1 MTRHAQTERQALCQT
16 LLDAGPEESTLCS
29 GWTTGDLAAHLVVRE
44 GRPDRA
50 AGVVVKALAERSA
63 RAMRQLRERHSHEEI
78 VEQIR
83 QGPPKWS
90 PARVPAIDEQLN
102 LVEMFVHH
110 EDVLRAHLAA
120 PRRSPSTEFVAAL
133 GDRLA
138 LMGPMLFR
146 KVPGVDIE
154 VVTAVRHQRV
164 RRGNEGDPV
173 VQVHGRPGEVLLFGF
188 GRTAVAEVELI
199 GPPDAVETLRT
210 ARLGV

>member
-50 AGVVVKALAERSA
+50 AGVVVNALAERSA

-120 PRRSPSTEFVAAL
+120 PRRSPSTEFVSA
-133 GDRLA
+133 
-138 LMGPMLFR
+138 
-146 KVPGVDIE
+146 
-154 VVTAVRHQRV
+154 
-164 RRGNEGDPV
+164 
-173 VQVHGRPGEVLLFGF
+173 
-188 GRTAVAEVELI
+188 
-199 GPPDAVETLRT
+199 
-210 ARLGV
+210 

>member
-50 AGVVVKALAERSA
+50 AGVVVNALAERSA

-120 PRRSPSTEFVAAL
+120 PRRSPSTEFVSAL